1 MNALLKIFK
10 TVLYTAL
17 FLGLYLLVDKYGLF
31 SKFSSTTH
39 YTVTADTKID
49 PNSELAKYV
58 TQEEIEAF
66 GFGSSDIVCDKEKNA
81 TLVPLR
87 AALDRKDTDFV
98 VKFIKDNNLTA
109 DVSMRDKRTPLMY
122 SSFRND
128 VNTFNALLNL
138 GAGIRAKDR
147 FGLSP
152 MAYAIMLNSID
163 TVKMLLEKGVKFE
176 EVEYVSPHIHT
187 NRYYDSSRFDSIIIN
202 DDDNITIRYKYDQ
215 GRPETDLN
223 DPQCVESSTR
233 YKLNPFEYAVDRNLP
248 QMAELMLSTGYKPK
262 KFEIGSGLQ
271 GIKDEEKNR
280 PLQLSAWA
288 VLDDY
293 EDYKPMLDVFI
304 KYDLP
309 NAPNREQ
316 LKEAYGKCYK
326 TYLWYKV
333 RWIDGASINKKRPFY
348 VDMPIKNLE
357 KYCTDPNGT
366 FQNVRSFISWA
377 NEQKKMNEI
386 IKIGDTGKVIYVDSN
401 RSKSSSSSN
410 LQTN

>member
-1 MNALLKIFK
+1 MPTGF
-10 TVLYTAL
+10 
-17 FLGLYLLVDKYGLF
+17 
-31 SKFSSTTH
+31 
-39 YTVTADTKID
+39 TVTPDTKID

-98 VKFIKDNNLTA
+98 VKFIKDNNLSV
-109 DVSMRDKRTPLMY
+109 DVEMRDKRTPLMY

-128 VNTFNALLNL
+128 VNTSSALINL
-138 GAGIRAKDR
+138 GAEIRAKDR

-163 TVKMLLEKGVKFE
+163 TAKILLEKGVKFE
-176 EVEYVSPHIHT
+176 EVEYVA
-187 NRYYDSSRFDSIIIN
+187 YFIIN
-202 DDDNITIRYKYDQ
+202 SKDSYGWMSSLIIDGNDITINYTIDPDHPGRYPDTDINNPVCVNTCTSDKVEPFKY
-215 GRPETDLN
+215 
-223 DPQCVESSTR
+223 VVSK
-233 YKLNPFEYAVDRNLP
+233 KLS

-262 KFEIGSGLQ
+262 EFEMGIGLE

-280 PLQLSAWA
+280 PLKLSGWA
-288 VLDDY
+288 YLGNY
-293 EDYKPMLDVFI
+293 ENYEPMLDVFI

-309 NAPNREQ
+309 NAPNKEQ

-366 FQNVRSFISWA
+366 FQDVRSFISWA
-377 NEQKKMNEI
+377 NEQK
-386 IKIGDTGKVIYVDSN
+386 
-401 RSKSSSSSN
+401 R
-410 LQTN
+410 

>member
-1 MNALLKIFK
+1 MRR
-10 TVLYTAL
+10 
-17 FLGLYLLVDKYGLF
+17 YL
-31 SKFSSTTH
+31 
-39 YTVTADTKID
+39 
-49 PNSELAKYV
+49 
-58 TQEEIEAF
+58 
-66 GFGSSDIVCDKEKNA
+66 VCDKEKNA

-98 VKFIKDNNLTA
+98 VKFIKDNNLSV
-109 DVSMRDKRTPLMY
+109 DIEMRDKRTPLMY

-128 VNTFNALLNL
+128 VNTSKALINL

-163 TVKMLLEKGVKFE
+163 TAKILLEKGVKFE
-176 EVEYVSPHIHT
+176 EVEYLSPHIYT
-187 NRYYDSSRFDSIIIN
+187 NRYYDSSRFESIIIN
-202 DDDNITIRYKYDQ
+202 GENNITIRYKYDQ

-223 DPQCVESSTR
+223 NPQCVESSTR
-233 YKLNPFEYAVDRNLP
+233 YKSDPFFYVVNRNLP

-262 KFEIGSGLQ
+262 EFEMGIGLE
-271 GIKDEEKNR
+271 GIKEEEKNR
-280 PLQLSAWA
+280 PLKLSGWA
-288 VLDDY
+288 YLGNY
-293 EDYKPMLDVFI
+293 ENYEPMLDVFI

-309 NAPNREQ
+309 NAPTKHQ

-366 FQNVRSFISWA
+366 FQNVRSFIAWA

-386 IKIGDTGKVIYVDSN
+386 IKIGDTGKVIYVDGN
-401 RSKSSSSSN
+401 RSKSSPGSN
-410 LQTN
+410 LR

>member
-1 MNALLKIFK
+1 MPTGF
-10 TVLYTAL
+10 
-17 FLGLYLLVDKYGLF
+17 
-31 SKFSSTTH
+31 
-39 YTVTADTKID
+39 TVTPDTKID

-109 DVSMRDKRTPLMY
+109 DVEMRDKRTPLMY

-163 TVKMLLEKGVKFE
+163 TAKILLEKGVKFE
-176 EVEYVSPHIHT
+176 EVEYVSPHTHT
-187 NRYYDSSRFDSIIIN
+187 NRYYDSSRFESIIIN
-202 DDDNITIRYKYDQ
+202 GENNITIRYKYDQ

-223 DPQCVESSTR
+223 NPQCVESSTR
-233 YKLNPFEYAVDRNLP
+233 YKSDPFKYLVDRNLP

-262 KFEIGSGLQ
+262 EFKMGIGLK

-280 PLQLSAWA
+280 PLKLSGWA
-288 VLDDY
+288 YLGNY
-293 EDYKPMLDVFI
+293 ENYEPMLDVFI

-309 NAPNREQ
+309 NAPTKDQ

-366 FQNVRSFISWA
+366 FQDVRSFISWA

-386 IKIGDTGKVIYVDSN
+386 IKIGDTGKVIYVDGN

-410 LQTN
+410 LK